1 MKFLSILLSVLCLG
15 FTYKTP
21 LGITI
26 YATPATVIQ
35 YEEYWE
41 LKWDDIEWGRIDE
54 FFLRLQEAYGSN
66 ANPKRLRIRIM
77 PWHPNC
83 VDAES
88 PEYEKE
94 FLFWG
99 MCIDGA
105 YPGQV
110 LIHLGDDSGQGKN
123 YGQSKKSWCLTALDY
138 EMGHFFL
145 RAKRDPCWY
154 YEFFGDCPTHYIFG
168 SQVGLCN

>member
-1 MKFLSILLSVLCLG
+1 MKFLLIILALFCFG

-21 LGITI
+21 LGITVT
-26 YATPATVIQ
+26 ASPQTVIQ
-35 YEEYWE
+35 YEQHWG
-41 LKWDDIEWGRIDE
+41 LRWDNIEWNRIDD
-54 FFLRLQEAYGSN
+54 FFLKLQEAYGSN
-66 ANPKRLRIRIM
+66 ANPKRLRIKIM

-94 FLFWG
+94 FLYRGW
-99 MCIDGA
+99 CIDGA

-110 LIHLGDDSGQGKN
+110 LIHLGDDSGQGEN
-123 YGQSKKSWCLTALDY
+123 AWCLTALDY
-138 EMGHFFL
+138 EMGHLFL

-154 YEFFGDCPTHYIFG
+154 WEFNVDCPTHYIFG
-168 SQVGLCN
+168 NQEGLCK

>member
-1 MKFLSILLSVLCLG
+1 MKFLSIILAVLCFG

-21 LGITI
+21 LGITV
-26 YATPATVIQ
+26 TVSPQTVTQ
-35 YEEYWE
+35 YEQHWG
-41 LKWDDIEWGRIDE
+41 LRWDDVEWGRIDE
-54 FFLRLQEAYGSN
+54 FFMRLQEAYGSN

-77 PWHPNC
+77 PWHPRC

-105 YPGQV
+105 YSGQI
-110 LIHLGDDSGQGKN
+110 LIHLGDGPGQGEN
-123 YGQSKKSWCLTALDY
+123 SWCLTALDY

-145 RAKRDPCWY
+145 RAKRDLCWY
-154 YEFFGDCPTHYIFG
+154 YEFSGNCPTHYIFG
-168 SQVGLCN
+168 NQVGLCN